1 VKVKLNLP
9 EMLSA
14 SNAGTIRQ
22 YASDQRN
29 SDYSDGFRGDKM
41 TPLTSHIEGAMGE
54 VCVAKALNIHFTGSV
69 NTYGKPDLGDDI
81 GVRTTNREDYG
92 LLIYPKDDP
101 DYFYYLVKGCSPN
114 YRVCGWIRGG
124 DAKQD
129 KYLAPQVNNKIT
141 IWRVPEEDLNPM
153 SMEPPRS
160 KPNDATA

>member
-1 VKVKLNLP
+1 MKVKLNLP

-22 YASDQRN
+22 YASDQRG
-29 SDYSDGFRGDKM
+29 SEYSEGFTGEKM

-54 VCVAKALNIHFTGSV
+54 VCVAKALGIHFPGSI
-69 NTYGKPDLGDDI
+69 NTYGKADLGDDI

-101 DYFYYLVKGCSPN
+101 GYFYYLVKGCSPN
-114 YRVCGWIRGG
+114 YRVCGWIRGA

-129 KYLAPQVNNKIT
+129 RYLAPYVNNRIT
-141 IWRVPEEDLNPM
+141 VWRVPESDLNPM
-153 SMEPPRS
+153 TMEPPRS
-160 KPNDATA
+160 KSHDATA